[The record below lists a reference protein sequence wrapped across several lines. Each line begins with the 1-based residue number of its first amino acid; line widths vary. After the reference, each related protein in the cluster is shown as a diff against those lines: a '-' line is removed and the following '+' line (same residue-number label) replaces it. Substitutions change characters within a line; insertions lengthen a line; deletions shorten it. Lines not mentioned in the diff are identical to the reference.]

1 MNRMTN
7 TKWDKIVSS
16 KELNSVR
23 RLRGKTFVVSKQRA
37 SALKEL
43 IDEGWEKYKD
53 YKDLKYISV
62 KRDKRFDEQFE
73 DKIWMLLSSMGF
85 TDMNSDRNFEMSY
98 DYQNPHFTQ
107 QIDVFAADEETIL
120 IVECKSAEKIKEGNF
135 KKMIEAL
142 HGQMD
147 GLRKEALKKYP
158 GRKVKFIWA
167 TQNFIMNKADLSKLK
182 EWGIIHFSDS
192 AINYYIELIKH
203 LGSSAKYQLLGN
215 LFANTEIRNMEE
227 RIPAIQGKMGDHTYY
242 SFSIEPER
250 LLKIGYVLHR
260 NEANKNMMPTY
271 QRIIKKNRLQQVR
284 KFINDGGYFPNSL
297 ILSID
302 TNGRGFKI

>member
-135 KKMIEAL
+135 KK
-142 HGQMD
+142 
-147 GLRKEALKKYP
+147 
-158 GRKVKFIWA
+158 
-167 TQNFIMNKADLSKLK
+167 
-182 EWGIIHFSDS
+182 
-192 AINYYIELIKH
+192 
-203 LGSSAKYQLLGN
+203 
-215 LFANTEIRNMEE
+215 
-227 RIPAIQGKMGDHTYY
+227 
-242 SFSIEPER
+242 
-250 LLKIGYVLHR
+250 
-260 NEANKNMMPTY
+260 
-271 QRIIKKNRLQQVR
+271 
-284 KFINDGGYFPNSL
+284 
-297 ILSID
+297 
-302 TNGRGFKI
+302 